1 MTTSRKVLVT
11 GAGGFIGSHLVER
24 LVRDGHEVRA
34 LLRYNSRSSRGNL
47 EELDPQVLQGVE
59 VMWGELRDQESMYRA
74 CEGREWI
81 LHLGALI
88 AIPYSYLN
96 PTDFVQT
103 NTLGTTHVLNAARRL
118 DSLERVVVTSTSEVY
133 GSARYT
139 PIDERHP
146 LQGQSP
152 YSASKIGADHMAESY
167 HRAFDLPVGIL
178 RPFNTYGPRQSMRAI
193 IPTIIAQL
201 LASDQIRLGNLEPRR
216 DLTFVEDT
224 ADGFVRMCTHK
235 IPFGE
240 PINIG
245 QGSDVSIGELL
256 ELLRELTGSE
266 AELITDSSRVRPGKS
281 EVMQLLAGA
290 DRAGE
295 MMGWTPQHTLKQGL
309 EKTIAWARRKM
320 DTSRASHYHV

>member
-1 MTTSRKVLVT
+1 MSGKRILVT

-34 LLRYNSRSSRGNL
+34 LLRYNSRSARGNL
-47 EELDPQVLQGVE
+47 EELAPEVLDAVE
-59 VMWGELRDQESMYRA
+59 IMWGDLRDQESMYRA
-74 CEGREWI
+74 VEGRHWVF
-81 LHLGALI
+81 HLGALI
-88 AIPYSYLN
+88 AIPYSYVN

-103 NTLGTTHVLNAARRL
+103 NTLGTTHVLNAARREG
-118 DSLERVVVTSTSEVY
+118 SIERVVVTSTSEVY
-133 GSARYT
+133 GTAQYT
-139 PIDERHP
+139 PIDEAHP

-167 HRAFDLPVGIL
+167 YRAFDLPVGIL

-201 LASDQIRLGNLEPRR
+201 ISRDQVKLGNINPRR

-224 ADGFVRMCTHK
+224 ADGFVRMATED

-245 QGSDVSIGELL
+245 QGWDISIGELFDKL
-256 ELLRELTGSE
+256 KELTGSD
-266 AELITDSSRVRPGKS
+266 AELVTDSKRIRPEKS

-290 DRAGE
+290 DKARE
-295 MMGWTPQHTLKQGL
+295 VMGWEPGHTLKEGL
-309 EKTIAWARRKM
+309 MKTIEWARRKL
-320 DTSRASHYHV
+320 DTSRADEYHV

>member
-1 MTTSRKVLVT
+1 MTKKKVLVT

-34 LLRYNSRSSRGNL
+34 LLRYNSRSDRGNL
-47 EELDPQVLQGVE
+47 EQLPEELLSSVE
-59 VMWGELRDQESMYRA
+59 IMWGDIRDQESMYRA
-74 CEGREWI
+74 TEGREWI
-81 LHLGALI
+81 FHLGALI
-88 AIPYSYLN
+88 AIPYSYVN

-103 NTLGTTHVLNAARRL
+103 NALGTTHILNAARRL
-118 DSLERVVVTSTSEVY
+118 DTLERVVVTSTSEVY
-133 GSARYT
+133 GTAQYT
-139 PIDERHP
+139 PIDEKHP

-167 HRAFDLPVGIL
+167 WRAFELPVGIL

-201 LASDQIRLGNLEPRR
+201 LSKPVVKLGSLTPRR

-224 ADGFVRMCTHK
+224 ADGFVRMATEE

-245 QGSDVSIGELL
+245 QGWDVSIGDLFEKLK
-256 ELLRELTGSE
+256 ELTGSE
-266 AELITDSSRVRPGKS
+266 AELVTDPSRVRPEKS

-290 DRAGE
+290 DKAKDVL
-295 MMGWTPQHTLKQGL
+295 GWEPGHTLEQGL
-309 EKTIAWARRKM
+309 TKTIEWARRQLDM
-320 DTSRASHYHV
+320 SRADEYHV